1 MTETEEQAEEQVE
14 APKPGILEEDP
25 VKEGKRKRKS
35 VEKLYD
41 EVPTPA
47 KKKSTEYVQGFG
59 QPIGEL
65 EAFTVGIKSK
75 DMIFLKKFH
84 RVLYNS
90 PGSRKNIRSSL
101 RKFRGFNFGSEA
113 DEKKKLEQ
121 LEKFS
126 KTEISGFCGL
136 LGLSHNKE
144 KHALSASLLD
154 FLKKPAASLS
164 KAPPPKKLKGK
175 SSSKSKSAI
184 KKSKTGKGSTKKL
197 PGKKK
202 KPNAEDEEDS
212 YYMNFINQERAK
224 MEAQNPGATNTEII
238 FLCGAEFGKKYEIV
252 VDEDDGDGQEEDG
265 DGQEEDGDG
274 QEEDG
279 DEQEEDGDEQ
289 EEDDAE
295 EEEDGDED
303 GVDAEEG
310 EDKDEKDE
318 AEEQAKPDSTNTG
331 ETEAKAEVKD
341 EAKDQ
346 GDPAEEKT
354 RGE

>member
-1 MTETEEQAEEQVE
+1 MTETEEPSEEKIE
-14 APKPGILEEDP
+14 AQKPGILEEDP

-41 EVPTPA
+41 EVPPPA
-47 KKKSTEYVQGFG
+47 KKKSTECVEGVG

-65 EAFTVGIKSK
+65 EAFAVGIKSK

-144 KHALSASLLD
+144 KHALSASLLN

-164 KAPPPKKLKGK
+164 KTPPPKKHKGK
-175 SSSKSKSAI
+175 ASSKRKSAI
-184 KKSKTGKGSTKKL
+184 ETSKTGKTTKKKV

-202 KPNAEDEEDS
+202 KPKAEDEEDS
-212 YYMNFINQERAK
+212 YYMNFINQERAAV
-224 MEAQNPGATNTEII
+224 EAQNPGATNTEII

-252 VDEDDGDGQEEDG
+252 VDEDDGHEE
-265 DGQEEDGDG
+265 
-274 QEEDG
+274 
-279 DEQEEDGDEQ
+279 

-295 EEEDGDED
+295 EEDDGDED

-310 EDKDEKDE
+310 EDKDEKDKV
-318 AEEQAKPDSTNTG
+318 EQQVKPDSTSKD
-331 ETEAKAEVKD
+331 ETEPSAEIKD

-346 GDPAEEKT
+346 SDPAEEKT
-354 RGE
+354 GGG

>member
-1 MTETEEQAEEQVE
+1 MTETEEKTEQPVE
-14 APKPGILEEDP
+14 APKPGILDEDP

-41 EVPTPA
+41 EVPPPV
-47 KKKSTEYVQGFG
+47 KKKSTEYVEGDG

-144 KHALSASLLD
+144 KHALSTALLD

-164 KAPPPKKLKGK
+164 KAPPPKKV
-175 SSSKSKSAI
+175 SKIPFVLRTQVALVS
-184 KKSKTGKGSTKKL
+184 
-197 PGKKK
+197 
-202 KPNAEDEEDS
+202 
-212 YYMNFINQERAK
+212 
-224 MEAQNPGATNTEII
+224 
-238 FLCGAEFGKKYEIV
+238 
-252 VDEDDGDGQEEDG
+252 
-265 DGQEEDGDG
+265 
-274 QEEDG
+274 
-279 DEQEEDGDEQ
+279 
-289 EEDDAE
+289 
-295 EEEDGDED
+295 
-303 GVDAEEG
+303 
-310 EDKDEKDE
+310 
-318 AEEQAKPDSTNTG
+318 
-331 ETEAKAEVKD
+331 
-341 EAKDQ
+341 
-346 GDPAEEKT
+346 
-354 RGE
+354 